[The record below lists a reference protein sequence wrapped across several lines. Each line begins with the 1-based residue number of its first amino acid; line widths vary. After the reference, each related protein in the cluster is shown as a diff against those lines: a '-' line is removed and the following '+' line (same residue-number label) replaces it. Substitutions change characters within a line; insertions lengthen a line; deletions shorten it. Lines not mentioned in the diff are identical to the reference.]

1 MRLSEL
7 INGDRASSNT
17 ALKELAVAG
26 AHDLDIQG
34 VTSDSR
40 AVRPGF
46 LFAALP
52 GSATDG
58 RRFIS
63 EAVARG
69 AVAVLAPC
77 GTDNGGLDTLGAET
91 GVCLIADENP
101 RHRLACIA
109 ARFYGEQPRTVVA
122 VTGTNGKTSV
132 AEFARQLWR
141 AIGADS
147 ASLGTLGLVTSAGR
161 SGPGLTTPDPVIL
174 HACLRDLVAQ
184 GIGHVAL
191 EASSH
196 GLDQRRLDGV
206 RVRAAA
212 FTNFFQDHLNYHR
225 TMRAYLAAKLRLFSE
240 LLVEGGAAVLNL
252 DAPECAEIMAIC
264 RKRGVVVTTYGEAEA
279 ADLRIIQRRPTRI
292 GQELLLRID
301 GREHRVLLPLVGDFQ
316 AMNAIAALALVARAD
331 DRDGVDYLE
340 GLASLVGVP
349 GRLQN
354 VGRHPSGAPVY
365 VDYAHT
371 PDALATLL
379 QALRP
384 YVSGR
389 LVCVFGAGGN
399 RDSGKRALMGLA
411 VAEGADRTIV
421 TDDNPRSEDPA
432 LIRRAIRDG
441 CPEALEIGDRQA
453 AILAGLEGLENG
465 DALVIA
471 GKGHEP
477 GQIVGDIVLPF
488 DDAEVV
494 RRALSDLAGTTS

>member
-1 MRLSEL
+1 
-7 INGDRASSNT
+7 
-17 ALKELAVAG
+17 
-26 AHDLDIQG
+26 
-34 VTSDSR
+34 
-40 AVRPGF
+40 
-46 LFAALP
+46 
-52 GSATDG
+52 
-58 RRFIS
+58 
-63 EAVARG
+63 
-69 AVAVLAPC
+69 
-77 GTDNGGLDTLGAET
+77 
-91 GVCLIADENP
+91 
-101 RHRLACIA
+101 
-109 ARFYGEQPRTVVA
+109 
-122 VTGTNGKTSV
+122 
-132 AEFARQLWR
+132 
-141 AIGADS
+141 
-147 ASLGTLGLVTSAGR
+147 
-161 SGPGLTTPDPVIL
+161 
-174 HACLRDLVAQ
+174 
-184 GIGHVAL
+184 
-191 EASSH
+191 
-196 GLDQRRLDGV
+196 
-206 RVRAAA
+206 
-212 FTNFFQDHLNYHR
+212 
-225 TMRAYLAAKLRLFSE
+225 
-240 LLVEGGAAVLNL
+240 
-252 DAPECAEIMAIC
+252 
-264 RKRGVVVTTYGEAEA
+264 
-279 ADLRIIQRRPTRI
+279 
-292 GQELLLRID
+292 
-301 GREHRVLLPLVGDFQ
+301 
-316 AMNAIAALALVARAD
+316 VARAD

>member
-1 MRLSEL
+1 LRLSEL
-7 INGDRASSNT
+7 INGDRAASNT
-17 ALKELAVAG
+17 VLKELAAAG
-26 AHDLDIQG
+26 GLDHDIQG

-52 GSATDG
+52 GNATDG
-58 RRFIS
+58 RRFIPD
-63 EAVARG
+63 AVARG
-69 AVAVLAPC
+69 AVAVLVPRD
-77 GTDNGGLDTLGAET
+77 TDGFGLNTPGIEA

-109 ARFYGEQPRTVVA
+109 ARFYEEQPGTVVA

-141 AIGADS
+141 AVGADS

-161 SGPGLTTPDPVIL
+161 SCPGLTTPDPVVL

-184 GIGHVAL
+184 GVGRVAV

-196 GLDQRRLDGV
+196 GLDQCRLDGV
-206 RVRAAA
+206 QLRAAA
-212 FTNFFQDHLNYHR
+212 FTNFSQDHLDYHR
-225 TMRAYLAAKLRLFSE
+225 TMRTYLVAKLRLFSE
-240 LLVEGGAAVLNL
+240 LLVEGGTAVLNL
-252 DAPECAEIMAIC
+252 DALECPEIMAIC
-264 RKRGVVVTTYGEAEA
+264 RERGVAVTTYGEAKA
-279 ADLRIIQRRPTRI
+279 AHFRIVWREPTRT
-292 GQELLLRID
+292 GQELSLRID
-301 GREHRVLLPLVGDFQ
+301 GREHRVFLPLVGDFQ

-331 DRDGVDYLE
+331 DRDGADYLE

-379 QALRP
+379 QTLRP
-384 YVSGR
+384 HVSGR
-389 LVCVFGAGGN
+389 LVCVFGAGGD
-399 RDSGKRALMGLA
+399 RDPSKRALMGLA
-411 VAEGADRTIV
+411 VAEGADRAIV
-421 TDDNPRSEDPA
+421 TDDNPRNEDPA
-432 LIRRAIRDG
+432 LIRRAVIAGRL
-441 CPEALEIGDRQA
+441 EVLEIGDRQA
-453 AILAGLEGLENG
+453 AIFAGLDGLKDG
-465 DALVIA
+465 DALVIT
-471 GKGHEP
+471 GKGHER

-488 DDAEVV
+488 DDAEVAG
-494 RRALSDLAGTTS
+494 RALSHLAGTTS

>member
-1 MRLSEL
+1 LRLSEL

-17 ALKELAVAG
+17 VLKELAAAG
-26 AHDLDIQG
+26 VLDLDIQG

-58 RRFIS
+58 RRFIAD
-63 EAVARG
+63 AVARG
-69 AVAVLAPC
+69 AVAVLTP
-77 GTDNGGLDTLGAET
+77 LDTNNAGLHTLGTEA

-101 RHRLACIA
+101 RHRLACLA
-109 ARFYGEQPRTVVA
+109 ARFYGEQPGTVVA

-132 AEFARQLWR
+132 AEFARQLWH
-141 AIGADS
+141 AIGVDS
-147 ASLGTLGLVTSAGR
+147 ASLGTLGLATSAGR
-161 SGPGLTTPDPVIL
+161 SGPGLTTPDPVLL

-184 GIGHVAL
+184 GVGHVAL

-196 GLDQRRLDGV
+196 GLDQCRLDGV

-212 FTNFFQDHLNYHR
+212 FTNFSQDHLNYHR
-225 TMRAYLAAKLRLFSE
+225 TMRAYLVAKLRLFSE
-240 LLVEGGAAVLNL
+240 LLVDGGAAVLNL
-252 DAPECAEIMAIC
+252 DALECPEIIAIC
-264 RKRGVVVTTYGEAEA
+264 RERGVVVTTYGEAEA
-279 ADLRIIQRRPTRI
+279 ADLRIVRRQPTRT

-301 GREHRVLLPLVGDFQ
+301 GREHRVLLPLVGGFQ

-331 DRDGVDYLE
+331 DRDGADYLE

-354 VGRHPSGAPVY
+354 VGRHPSGASVY

-384 YVSGR
+384 HVPGR
-389 LVCVFGAGGN
+389 LVCVFGAGGD
-399 RDSGKRALMGLA
+399 RDPSKRASMGLA
-411 VAEGADRTIV
+411 VADGADRAIV

-432 LIRRAIRDG
+432 LIRRAVIAG
-441 CPEALEIGDRQA
+441 CPEVLDIGDRQA
-453 AILAGLEGLENG
+453 AIVAGLERLEDG

-471 GKGHEP
+471 GKGHEA
-477 GQIVGDIVLPF
+477 GQIVGNIVLPF
-488 DDAEVV
+488 DDAEVAG
-494 RRALSDLAGTTS
+494 RALSDLARATP